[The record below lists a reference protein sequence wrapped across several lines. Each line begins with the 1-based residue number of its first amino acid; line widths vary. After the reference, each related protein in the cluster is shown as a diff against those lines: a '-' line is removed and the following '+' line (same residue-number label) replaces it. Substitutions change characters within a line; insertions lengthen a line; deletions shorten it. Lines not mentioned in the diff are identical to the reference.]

1 MSRLDIEEGKEE
13 EKGGGGTTR
22 SWRLPAGTKGPRP
35 LVENTACYGDDGDEN
50 GLQCHRSQITC
61 QFIRPRR
68 LSGQGVMLSH
78 QARAWFGRKST

>member
-13 EKGGGGTTR
+13 ERGGGATR

-35 LVENTACYGDDGDEN
+35 LVENTACYGDGGDEN

-61 QFIRPRR
+61 Q
-68 LSGQGVMLSH
+68 LSGHDVSLDKPSST
-78 QARAWFGRKST
+78 GRVWT